1 MTDDR
6 PFLGVLLMLA
16 FCMLAPLGDS
26 IAKLLGG
33 VVALGLLVFA
43 RFAVQ
48 ALILVPLVWVGGQS
62 LRLPPGLLGLTL
74 LRSILHILGIG
85 LMFSALRYL
94 PLADAL
100 AIAFVMPFIMLILGH
115 FFMGEEVG
123 RQRMAACALGFAGTL
138 LVIQPNFV
146 DVGAPALLPLGVA
159 LVFAL
164 FMMVTRRLARL
175 LDPIRLQAIS
185 GLQAVLLLAPVLLLL
200 PDARGAIALAP
211 SGWGLLAAL
220 GVIGTLAHL
229 AMTWS
234 LRFAPASTLAPM
246 QYLEIPVG
254 TAFGWLIFSD
264 LPNGLAALGI
274 CVTVAAGLYIILR
287 EGRLSKPPPDSPVAA
302 SPKAGLGR

>member
-1 MTDDR
+1 MTPDR
-6 PFLGVLLMLA
+6 PFLGVLLMLV
-16 FCMLAPLGDS
+16 FCVLAPLGDS
-26 IAKLLGG
+26 MAKLLGG
-33 VVALGLLVFA
+33 VVALGVLVFA

-48 ALILVPLVWVGGQS
+48 ALMLVPLVWAGGQS
-62 LRLPPGLLGLTL
+62 LRLPRNLLGLTL
-74 LRSILHILGIG
+74 LRTALHITGIG

-115 FFMGEEVG
+115 VFMGEEVG
-123 RQRMAACALGFAGTL
+123 RQRMAACAVGFIGTL

-159 LVFAL
+159 VVFAL
-164 FMMVTRRLARL
+164 FMMVTRRVARA

-185 GLQAVLLLAPVLLLL
+185 GMQAMLLLGPALLLVPATRGDFAL
-200 PDARGAIALAP
+200 DAG
-211 SGWGLLAAL
+211 GWGLLVGL

-229 AMTWS
+229 FMTWS

-264 LPNGLAALGI
+264 LPNGLAAVGI

-287 EGRLSKPPPDSPVAA
+287 ERRLSRQPPDAPAA
-302 SPKAGLGR
+302 V